1 MKNYITHKEAKP
13 PPHIQ
18 EKQLL
23 ETDLQITVIGIIRQW
38 IKTIVINVFNHLLKK
53 IIMLGKEMETL

>member
-13 PPHIQ
+13 PHIF
-18 EKQLL
+18 KKKLL

-38 IKTIVINVFNHLLKK
+38 IKTIIINVFNHLLKK